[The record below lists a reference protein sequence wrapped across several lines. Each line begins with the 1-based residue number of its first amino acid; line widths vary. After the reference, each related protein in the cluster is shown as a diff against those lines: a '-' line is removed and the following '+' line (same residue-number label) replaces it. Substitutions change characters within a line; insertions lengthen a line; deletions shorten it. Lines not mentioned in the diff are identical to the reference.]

1 MRCAARSSSLQLAA
15 MLVCDPETQAVF
27 REVRTGFCG
36 SGRAPHQRAN
46 SCTCPQD
53 MERILFDE
61 RQSVV
66 FASGLDAKGEE
77 KNQS

>member
-1 MRCAARSSSLQLAA
+1 
-15 MLVCDPETQAVF
+15 MLVRDPETQAVF
-27 REVRTGFCG
+27 REVGTGFCG

-46 SCTCPQD
+46 SRTCPQD

-66 FASGLDAKGEE
+66 FANGLDAKGEE